1 MSLRSMKVRML
12 KDWSFHK
19 KGDTASVYEPTAL
32 NWINTGIAER
42 FAETRSVEVAAVE
55 PPAERA
61 DARPRKAKRL

>member
-1 MSLRSMKVRML
+1 MSLRSMTVRML

-19 KGDTASVYEPTAL
+19 KGDTTSVYEPTAM

-42 FAETRSVEVAAVE
+42 LTETRSVEVAAVE